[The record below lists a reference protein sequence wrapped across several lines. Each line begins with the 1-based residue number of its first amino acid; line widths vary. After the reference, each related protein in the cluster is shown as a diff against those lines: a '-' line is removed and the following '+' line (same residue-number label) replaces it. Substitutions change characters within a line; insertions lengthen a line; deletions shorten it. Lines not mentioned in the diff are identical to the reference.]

1 MQTEQFSQKINMAD
15 KCYLTFSTIISTL
28 FGLVLPFS
36 ILIIFDRVLPNQAQD
51 TLFLL
56 FAIIL
61 ISIFLDYHLKS
72 QEEKI
77 SSVIMRQFET
87 NLTNKVFQSICL
99 AEISKFR
106 RLEPGEYLER
116 ISTIP
121 ELKTFFGGESVRALI
136 NLAVS
141 VITILIIG
149 LINIWAG
156 VTLLIASLILA
167 IFAWS
172 LSKQKIGSLQNKS
185 DIEGLTTSKIIE
197 IISSPLD
204 IKARN
209 MEYRVES
216 LMTQMVEEREVENI
230 KYEQIESNFGL
241 ILALIQQL
249 SIACVVVVL
258 ATAVINMES
267 SQGIM
272 AAIIMLTN
280 RYFAPY
286 QQVMRTASRWELNK
300 LHIQRIAG
308 LLELTASVEHQHET
322 TEVERI
328 SIKYSDKQRIEFEL
342 GQAYLLTGKSGSGK
356 THLANCITRQNNDN
370 KLDIMINDTPL
381 DDVNYNVWRNS
392 VLMVDKTSSF
402 VEGTIIDNLTCFRPS
417 LNNTAFALCQIMN
430 IKAQIDGLPA
440 GFYTELKGHMR
451 TPFSRQVSYALLLVR
466 ALLANKRVLIFDDID
481 CVFDEEFAQVVLTSA
496 AYRANDK
503 ILIIASNK
511 MDKLNHRLKR
521 VNLTEVTNEYL
532 NRLQ

>member
-1 MQTEQFSQKINMAD
+1 MQTEHFSQKINFAD
-15 KCYLTFSTIISTL
+15 KCYLTFSTVISTL

-36 ILIIFDRVLPNQAQD
+36 ILIIFDRVLPNQAKD

-61 ISIFLDYHLKS
+61 ITIFLDYHLKN

-77 SSVIMRQFET
+77 SSVIMKQFET

-116 ISTIP
+116 IATIP
-121 ELKTFFGGESVRALI
+121 EIKSFFGGESVRALI

-141 VITILIIG
+141 ILTILVIG

-156 VTLLIASLILA
+156 VTILLASIVLA
-167 IFAWS
+167 VFALS
-172 LSKQKIGSLQNKS
+172 LSKQKINSLENKS

-230 KYEQIESNFGL
+230 KYEQIESNFSL
-241 ILALIQQL
+241 ILSLIQQL

-258 ATAVINMES
+258 ATAVINMQS

-286 QQVMRTASRWELNK
+286 QQVMRTVSRWELNK
-300 LHIQRIAG
+300 LHIQRIAE
-308 LLELTASVEHQHET
+308 LLELAASVEQQNDT
-322 TEVERI
+322 IEVERI
-328 SIKYSDKQRIEFEL
+328 SVKYSEKQRIEFER
-342 GQAYLLTGKSGSGK
+342 GQAYLLTGKSGAGK
-356 THLANCITRQNNDN
+356 THLANCITRQNTDS
-370 KLDIMINDTPL
+370 KLDIQINETPL

-417 LNNTAFALCQIMN
+417 LNNTAFALCETMN
-430 IKAQIDGLPA
+430 IKAQIDALPA
-440 GFYTELKGHMR
+440 GFYTELKGHLR
-451 TPFSRQVSYALLLVR
+451 NPFSRQVAYALLLVR
-466 ALLANKRVLIFDDID
+466 ALLANKSVLIFDGID
-481 CVFDEEFAQVVLTSA
+481 CVYDDDFARLVLAST

-503 ILIIASNK
+503 ILIIVSNK

-521 VNLTEVTNEYL
+521 VKLTGGD
-532 NRLQ
+532 Q

>member
-1 MQTEQFSQKINMAD
+1 MQTEHFSQKINFAD
-15 KCYLTFSTIISTL
+15 KCYLTFSTVISTL

-36 ILIIFDRVLPNQAQD
+36 ILIIFDRVLPNQAKD

-61 ISIFLDYHLKS
+61 ITIFLDYHLKN

-77 SSVIMRQFET
+77 SSVIMKQFET

-116 ISTIP
+116 IATIP
-121 ELKTFFGGESVRALI
+121 EIKSFFGGESVRAFI

-141 VITILIIG
+141 ILTILIIG

-156 VTLLIASLILA
+156 VTILLASIVLA
-167 IFAWS
+167 VFALN
-172 LSKQKIGSLQNKS
+172 LSKQKINSLENKS

-230 KYEQIESNFGL
+230 KYEQIESNFSL
-241 ILALIQQL
+241 ILSLIQQL

-258 ATAVINMES
+258 ATAVINMQS

-286 QQVMRTASRWELNK
+286 QQVMRTVSRWELNK
-300 LHIQRIAG
+300 LHIQRIAE
-308 LLELTASVEHQHET
+308 LLELAASVEQQNDT

-328 SIKYSDKQRIEFEL
+328 SVKYSEKQRIEFEL
-342 GQAYLLTGKSGSGK
+342 GQAYLLTGKSGAGK
-356 THLANCITRQNNDN
+356 THLANCITRQNTDS
-370 KLDIMINDTPL
+370 KLDIQINETPL

-417 LNNTAFALCQIMN
+417 LNNTAFALCETMN
-430 IKAQIDGLPA
+430 IKAQIDALPA
-440 GFYTELKGHMR
+440 GFYTELKGHLR
-451 TPFSRQVSYALLLVR
+451 NPFSRQVAYALLLVR

-481 CVFDEEFAQVVLTSA
+481 CVYDDDFARLVLTST

-503 ILIIASNK
+503 ILIIVSNK

-521 VNLTEVTNEYL
+521 VKLTGGD
-532 NRLQ
+532 Q

>member
-116 ISTIP
+116 IATIP

-156 VTLLIASLILA
+156 ITLLIASAVLA

-300 LHIQRIAG
+300 LHIQRIAV
-308 LLELTASVEHQHET
+308 LLELAASVEHQHET

-328 SIKYSDKQRIEFEL
+328 SVKYSEKQRIEFEL

-356 THLANCITRQNNDN
+356 THLANCITRQNSDS

-402 VEGTIIDNLTCFRPS
+402 VEGM
-417 LNNTAFALCQIMN
+417 AV
-430 IKAQIDGLPA
+430 
-440 GFYTELKGHMR
+440 FYNW
-451 TPFSRQVSYALLLVR
+451 P
-466 ALLANKRVLIFDDID
+466 D
-481 CVFDEEFAQVVLTSA
+481 
-496 AYRANDK
+496 
-503 ILIIASNK
+503 AS
-511 MDKLNHRLKR
+511 
-521 VNLTEVTNEYL
+521 T
-532 NRLQ
+532 

>member
-1 MQTEQFSQKINMAD
+1 MQTEHFSQKINFAD
-15 KCYLTFSTIISTL
+15 KCYLTFSTVISTL

-36 ILIIFDRVLPNQAQD
+36 ILIIFDRVLPNQAKD

-61 ISIFLDYHLKS
+61 VTIFLDYHLKN

-77 SSVIMRQFET
+77 SSVIMKQFET

-116 ISTIP
+116 IATIP
-121 ELKTFFGGESVRALI
+121 EIKSFFGGESVRALI

-141 VITILIIG
+141 ILTILIIG
-149 LINIWAG
+149 VINIWAG
-156 VTLLIASLILA
+156 VTILLASIILA
-167 IFAWS
+167 VFALS
-172 LSKQKIGSLQNKS
+172 LSKLKINSLENKS

-230 KYEQIESNFGL
+230 KYEQIESNFNL
-241 ILALIQQL
+241 ILSLIQQL

-258 ATAVINMES
+258 ATAVINMQS

-286 QQVMRTASRWELNK
+286 QQVMRTVSRWELNK
-300 LHIQRIAG
+300 LHIQRIAE
-308 LLELTASVEHQHET
+308 LLELAASIEQQNDT

-328 SIKYSDKQRIEFEL
+328 SVKYSEKQRIEFER
-342 GQAYLLTGKSGSGK
+342 GQAYLLTGKSGAGK
-356 THLANCITRQNNDN
+356 THLANCITRQNTDS
-370 KLDIMINDTPL
+370 KLDIQINETPL
-381 DDVNYNVWRNS
+381 DNVNYNVWRNS

-417 LNNTAFALCQIMN
+417 LNNTAFALCETMN
-430 IKAQIDGLPA
+430 IKAQIDALPA
-440 GFYTELKGHMR
+440 GFYTELKGHLR
-451 TPFSRQVSYALLLVR
+451 NPFSRQVAYALLLVR

-481 CVFDEEFAQVVLTSA
+481 CVYDDDFARLVLTST

-503 ILIIASNK
+503 ILIIVSNK

-521 VNLTEVTNEYL
+521 VKLTGGD
-532 NRLQ
+532 Q

>member
-1 MQTEQFSQKINMAD
+1 MQTEHFSQKINFAD
-15 KCYLTFSTIISTL
+15 KCYLTFSTVISTL

-36 ILIIFDRVLPNQAQD
+36 ILIIFDRVLPNQAKD

-61 ISIFLDYHLKS
+61 ITIFLDYHLKN

-77 SSVIMRQFET
+77 SSVIMKQFET

-116 ISTIP
+116 IATIP
-121 ELKTFFGGESVRALI
+121 EIKSFFGGESVRALI

-141 VITILIIG
+141 ILTILIIG

-156 VTLLIASLILA
+156 VTILLASIILA
-167 IFAWS
+167 VFALS
-172 LSKQKIGSLQNKS
+172 LSKQKINSLENKS

-230 KYEQIESNFGL
+230 KYEQIESNFNL
-241 ILALIQQL
+241 ILSLIQQL

-258 ATAVINMES
+258 ATAVINMQS

-286 QQVMRTASRWELNK
+286 QQVMRTVSRWELNK
-300 LHIQRIAG
+300 LHIQRIAE
-308 LLELTASVEHQHET
+308 LLELAASIEQQNDT

-328 SIKYSDKQRIEFEL
+328 SVKYSEKQRIEFER
-342 GQAYLLTGKSGSGK
+342 GQAYLLTGKSGAGK
-356 THLANCITRQNNDN
+356 THLANCITRQNTDS
-370 KLDIMINDTPL
+370 KLDIQINETPL

-417 LNNTAFALCQIMN
+417 LNNTAFALCETMN
-430 IKAQIDGLPA
+430 IKAQIDALPA
-440 GFYTELKGHMR
+440 GFYTELKGHLR
-451 TPFSRQVSYALLLVR
+451 NPFSRQVAYALLLVR

-481 CVFDEEFAQVVLTSA
+481 CVYDDDFARLVLTST

-503 ILIIASNK
+503 ILIIVSNK

-521 VNLTEVTNEYL
+521 VKLTGGD
-532 NRLQ
+532 Q

>member
-1 MQTEQFSQKINMAD
+1 MQTEHFSQKINFAD
-15 KCYLTFSTIISTL
+15 KCYLTFSTVISTL

-36 ILIIFDRVLPNQAQD
+36 ILIIFDRVLPNQAKD

-61 ISIFLDYHLKS
+61 ITIFLDYHLKN

-77 SSVIMRQFET
+77 SSVIMKQFET

-116 ISTIP
+116 IATIP
-121 ELKTFFGGESVRALI
+121 EIKSFFGGESVRALI

-141 VITILIIG
+141 ILTILIIG

-156 VTLLIASLILA
+156 VTILLASIVLA
-167 IFAWS
+167 VFALS
-172 LSKQKIGSLQNKS
+172 LSKQKINSLENKS

-230 KYEQIESNFGL
+230 KYEQIESNFSL
-241 ILALIQQL
+241 ILSLIQQL

-258 ATAVINMES
+258 ATAVINMQS

-286 QQVMRTASRWELNK
+286 QQVMRTVSRWELNK
-300 LHIQRIAG
+300 LHIQRIAE
-308 LLELTASVEHQHET
+308 LLELAASIEQQNDT

-328 SIKYSDKQRIEFEL
+328 SVKYSEKQRIEFER
-342 GQAYLLTGKSGSGK
+342 GQAYLLTGKSGAGK
-356 THLANCITRQNNDN
+356 THLANCITRQNTDS
-370 KLDIMINDTPL
+370 KLDIQINETQL
-381 DDVNYNVWRNS
+381 DNVYYNVWRNS

-417 LNNTAFALCQIMN
+417 LNNTAFALCETMN
-430 IKAQIDGLPA
+430 IKAQIDALPA
-440 GFYTELKGHMR
+440 GFYTELKGHLR
-451 TPFSRQVSYALLLVR
+451 NPFSRQVAYALLLVR

-481 CVFDEEFAQVVLTSA
+481 CVYDDDFARLVLTST

-503 ILIIASNK
+503 ILIIVSNK

-521 VNLTEVTNEYL
+521 VKLTGGD
-532 NRLQ
+532 Q

>member
-1 MQTEQFSQKINMAD
+1 MQTEHFSQKINFAD
-15 KCYLTFSTIISTL
+15 KCYLTFSTVISTL

-36 ILIIFDRVLPNQAQD
+36 ILIIFDRVLPNQAKD

-61 ISIFLDYHLKS
+61 ITIFLDYHLKN

-77 SSVIMRQFET
+77 SSVIMKQFET
-87 NLTNKVFQSICL
+87 NLTNKVFQAICL

-116 ISTIP
+116 IATIP
-121 ELKTFFGGESVRALI
+121 EIKSFFGGESVRALI

-141 VITILIIG
+141 ILTILIIG

-156 VTLLIASLILA
+156 VTILLASIVLA
-167 IFAWS
+167 VFALS
-172 LSKQKIGSLQNKS
+172 LSKQKINSLENKS

-230 KYEQIESNFGL
+230 KYEQIESNFSL
-241 ILALIQQL
+241 ILSLIQQL

-258 ATAVINMES
+258 ATAVINMQS

-286 QQVMRTASRWELNK
+286 QQVMRTVSRWELNK
-300 LHIQRIAG
+300 LHIQRIAE
-308 LLELTASVEHQHET
+308 LLALAASVEQQNDT

-328 SIKYSDKQRIEFEL
+328 SVKYSEKQRIEFER
-342 GQAYLLTGKSGSGK
+342 GQAYLLTGKSGAGK
-356 THLANCITRQNNDN
+356 THLANCITRQNTDS
-370 KLDIMINDTPL
+370 KLDIQINETPL

-417 LNNTAFALCQIMN
+417 LNNTAFSLCETMN
-430 IKAQIDGLPA
+430 IKAQIDALPA
-440 GFYTELKGHMR
+440 GFYTELKGHLR
-451 TPFSRQVSYALLLVR
+451 NPFSRQVAYALLLVR

-481 CVFDEEFAQVVLTSA
+481 CVYDDDFARLVLTST

-503 ILIIASNK
+503 ILIIVSNK

-521 VNLTEVTNEYL
+521 VKLTGGD
-532 NRLQ
+532 Q

>member
-1 MQTEQFSQKINMAD
+1 MQTEHFSQKINFAD
-15 KCYLTFSTIISTL
+15 KCYLTFSTVISTL

-36 ILIIFDRVLPNQAQD
+36 ILIIFDRVLPNQAKD

-61 ISIFLDYHLKS
+61 ITIFLDYHLKN

-77 SSVIMRQFET
+77 SSVIMKQFET

-116 ISTIP
+116 IATIP
-121 ELKTFFGGESVRALI
+121 EIKSFFGGESVRALI

-141 VITILIIG
+141 ILTILIIG

-156 VTLLIASLILA
+156 VIILLASIVLA
-167 IFAWS
+167 VFALS
-172 LSKQKIGSLQNKS
+172 LSKQKINSLENKS

-230 KYEQIESNFGL
+230 KYEQIESNFSL
-241 ILALIQQL
+241 ILSLIQQL

-258 ATAVINMES
+258 ATAVINMQS

-286 QQVMRTASRWELNK
+286 QQVMRTVSRWELNK
-300 LHIQRIAG
+300 LHIQRIAE
-308 LLELTASVEHQHET
+308 LLELAASVEQQNDT

-328 SIKYSDKQRIEFEL
+328 SVKYSEKQRIEFER
-342 GQAYLLTGKSGSGK
+342 GQAYLLTGKSGAGK
-356 THLANCITRQNNDN
+356 THLANCITRQNTDS
-370 KLDIMINDTPL
+370 KLDIQINKTPL

-417 LNNTAFALCQIMN
+417 LNNTAFALCETMN
-430 IKAQIDGLPA
+430 IKAQIDALPA
-440 GFYTELKGHMR
+440 GFYTELKGHLR
-451 TPFSRQVSYALLLVR
+451 NPFSRQVAYALLLAR

-481 CVFDEEFAQVVLTSA
+481 CVYDDDFARLVLTST

-503 ILIIASNK
+503 ILIIVSNK

-521 VNLTEVTNEYL
+521 VKLTGGD
-532 NRLQ
+532 Q

>member
-1 MQTEQFSQKINMAD
+1 MQTEHFSQKINFAD
-15 KCYLTFSTIISTL
+15 KCYLTFSTVISTL

-36 ILIIFDRVLPNQAQD
+36 ILIIFDRVLPNQAKD

-61 ISIFLDYHLKS
+61 ITIFLDYHLKN

-77 SSVIMRQFET
+77 SSVIMKQFET

-116 ISTIP
+116 IANIP
-121 ELKTFFGGESVRALI
+121 EIKSFFGGESVRALI

-141 VITILIIG
+141 ILTILIIG

-156 VTLLIASLILA
+156 VTILLASIILA
-167 IFAWS
+167 VFALS
-172 LSKQKIGSLQNKS
+172 LSKQKINSLENKS

-230 KYEQIESNFGL
+230 KYEQIESNFSL
-241 ILALIQQL
+241 ILSLIQQL

-258 ATAVINMES
+258 ATAVINMQS

-286 QQVMRTASRWELNK
+286 QQVMRTVSRWELNK
-300 LHIQRIAG
+300 LHIQRIAE
-308 LLELTASVEHQHET
+308 LLELAASVEQQNDT

-328 SIKYSDKQRIEFEL
+328 SVKYSEKQRIEFER
-342 GQAYLLTGKSGSGK
+342 GQAYLLTGKSGTGK
-356 THLANCITRQNNDN
+356 THLANCITRQNTDS
-370 KLDIMINDTPL
+370 KLDIQINETPL

-392 VLMVDKTSSF
+392 VLMVDKASSF

-417 LNNTAFALCQIMN
+417 LNNTAFALCETMN
-430 IKAQIDGLPA
+430 IKAQIDALPA
-440 GFYTELKGHMR
+440 GFYTELKGHLR
-451 TPFSRQVSYALLLVR
+451 NPFSRQVAYALLLVR

-481 CVFDEEFAQVVLTSA
+481 CVYDDDFARLILTST

-503 ILIIASNK
+503 ILIIVSNK

-521 VNLTEVTNEYL
+521 VKLTGGD
-532 NRLQ
+532 Q